1 MDMSHEDQ
9 KLNHGSKSMMNS
21 FYLIQILYWNFPDE
35 SKESESESD
44 SDDGF
49 RPYGSDVKPYHI
61 SWATAEVTI
70 RMIAQSV
77 YLCIFFV

>member
-1 MDMSHEDQ
+1 MDMSHEVQ

-44 SDDGF
+44 SDAGF
-49 RPYGSDVKPYHI
+49 WPYGSDVKPYHI
-61 SWATAEVTI
+61 SWATAEVT
-70 RMIAQSV
+70 MYV
-77 YLCIFFV
+77 W